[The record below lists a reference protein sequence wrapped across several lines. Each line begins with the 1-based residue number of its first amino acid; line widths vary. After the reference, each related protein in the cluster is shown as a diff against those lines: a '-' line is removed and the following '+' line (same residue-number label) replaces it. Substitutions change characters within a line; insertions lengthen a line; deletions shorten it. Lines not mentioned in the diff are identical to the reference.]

1 METTNDLP
9 NNTLEEEIA
18 ADVKPRIKPYSENA
32 ALKRAQQRYYEKN
45 KEEKLKHNKEYR
57 KTWLASKDI
66 EELREK
72 HRESCR
78 RYYHKHKK
86 LKEIRQ
92 EAETI
97 TVEDEKIAQYMDLFD
112 EIFGVTTKHIDFV
125 NGRIVFNQSSE

>member
-78 RYYHKHKK
+78 RYYHKNKQ

-92 EAETI
+92 EPETI
-97 TVEDEKIAQYMDLFD
+97 TVEDEKTAQYMDLFD
-112 EIFGVTTKHIDFV
+112 EIFGVTTKRINFV

>member
-1 METTNDLP
+1 METTNELT

-78 RYYHKHKK
+78 RYYHKNKQ

-92 EAETI
+92 EPETI
-97 TVEDEKIAQYMDLFD
+97 TVEDEKTAQYMDLFD
-112 EIFGVTTKHIDFV
+112 ELFGATTKRINFV